1 MITKPQAKVVKM
13 SSNRITVK
21 ELAVEIDAMKSEN
34 ALQHTQMRDRMDT
47 LQSDIKDNKAWFNSR
62 LDKLD
67 QRIWAIVML
76 TLGSLLA
83 SVLTMIVS

>member
-1 MITKPQAKVVKM
+1 VKD
-13 SSNRITVK
+13 
-21 ELAVEIDAMKSEN
+21 LAVEIDTMKCEN
-34 ALQHTQMRDRMDT
+34 AVQHAQMRERIDL
-47 LQSDIKDNKAWFNSR
+47 LQDNIKENKSWFNGR

-83 SVLTMIVS
+83 SVLTMVLS

>member
-1 MITKPQAKVVKM
+1 MN
-13 SSNRITVK
+13 NRPTVK
-21 ELAVEIDAMKSEN
+21 DLAVEIDAMKCEN
-34 ALQHTQMRDRMDT
+34 AVQHAQMRERIDL
-47 LQSDIKDNKAWFNSR
+47 LQENIKENKSWFNGR

-83 SVLTMIVS
+83 SVLTMVLS

>member
-1 MITKPQAKVVKM
+1 MKTKTAQVVKM
-13 SSNRITVK
+13 NNRPTVK
-21 ELAVEIDAMKSEN
+21 DLAVEIDAMKCEN
-34 ALQHTQMRDRMDT
+34 AVQHAQMRERIDL
-47 LQSDIKDNKAWFNSR
+47 LQENIKENKSWFNGR

-83 SVLTMIVS
+83 SVLTMVLS

>member
-1 MITKPQAKVVKM
+1 MKTKTAQVVKM
-13 SSNRITVK
+13 NNRTTVK
-21 ELAVEIDAMKSEN
+21 DLAVEIDTMKCEN
-34 ALQHTQMRDRMDT
+34 AVQHAQMRERIDL
-47 LQSDIKDNKAWFNSR
+47 LQDNIKENKSWFNGR

-83 SVLTMIVS
+83 SVLTMVLS

>member
-1 MITKPQAKVVKM
+1 MKTKTAQVVKM
-13 SSNRITVK
+13 NNRTTVK
-21 ELAVEIDAMKSEN
+21 DLAVEIDTMKCEN
-34 ALQHTQMRDRMDT
+34 AVQHAQMRERIDL
-47 LQSDIKDNKAWFNSR
+47 LQDDIKENKSWFNGR

-83 SVLTMIVS
+83 SVLTMVLS

>member
-1 MITKPQAKVVKM
+1 MN
-13 SSNRITVK
+13 NRTTVK
-21 ELAVEIDAMKSEN
+21 DLAVEIDTMKCEN
-34 ALQHTQMRDRMDT
+34 AVQHAQMRERIDL
-47 LQSDIKDNKAWFNSR
+47 LQDNIKENKSWFNGR

-83 SVLTMIVS
+83 SVLTMVLS